1 MPVLRFDFW
10 AFWPQSILSGL
21 VILLAAAVLSL
32 ALFPLAHGSFVSTH
46 GPATALR
53 SRRLFQQIYLWLATL
68 TAILAGVFCSV
79 RACLNSC
86 ATTRHHELSRE
97 LSRASL
103 TSAVLLC

>member
-1 MPVLRFDFW
+1 MPALRFDSW
-10 AFWPQSILSGL
+10 AFWPQSVFSGL
-21 VILLAAAVLSL
+21 AILLAAAVLSL

-68 TAILAGVFCSV
+68 AAILAGVFCSA

-86 ATTRHHELSRE
+86 VATRHHELSRQS
-97 LSRASL
+97 SRASL